1 MARALGIIR
10 GASLAS
16 MCLLSALFGQSAQ
29 HLSESASVLVERFN
43 STTVFWEQFEVAKK
57 IVALYDKSVL
67 QDLQPLAQQRR
78 YAPEGQCGVH
88 LRKSR
93 R

>member
-16 MCLLSALFGQSAQ
+16 LGLLCVLFGQSAQ
-29 HLSESASVLVERFN
+29 HPTESASVLVERFN

-57 IVALYDKSVL
+57 
-67 QDLQPLAQQRR
+67 
-78 YAPEGQCGVH
+78 
-88 LRKSR
+88 
-93 R
+93 